1 MEEISRQGS
10 IQAAARLLLTVRIQV
25 HGEREQEVEQKEMKR
40 VCVMRK
46 SIGVS
51 TALQTRQIQQQ
62 R

>member
-40 VCVMRK
+40 VRVMRK